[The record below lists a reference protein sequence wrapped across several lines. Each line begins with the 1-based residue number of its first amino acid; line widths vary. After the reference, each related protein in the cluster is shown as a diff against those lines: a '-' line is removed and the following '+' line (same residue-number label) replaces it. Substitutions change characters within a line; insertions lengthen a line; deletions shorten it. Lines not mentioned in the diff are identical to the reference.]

1 MVISA
6 LCKLIGGSLHFS
18 IYAAAN
24 NAYLLQ
30 TFSNLSSRIFQHFKK
45 TIFKLKTKF
54 RPNNFILLTF
64 NIFGTFSLPWVV
76 NVTTEVF
83 RPKFSRL
90 PRVISNETLGQ
101 HLSKVA
107 RNFWSRNPQKDKNK
121 ENTHLVFGWL
131 HLTCIVETVFPAQ
144 GGMQKKVPFT
154 VSLLLRP
161 LGPSPTP
168 LHTWGV
174 VLYLQRDRC
183 SDYSGETLKGGT
195 SQCNTCGPRTRPW
208 WFSHFFQSLMH
219 T

>member
-168 LHTWGV
+168 PPYIHEGWYCIYSATDVPTILGKHSREGLHNATHVAPAPG
-174 VLYLQRDRC
+174 RD
-183 SDYSGETLKGGT
+183 DFLI
-195 SQCNTCGPRTRPW
+195 
-208 WFSHFFQSLMH
+208 FFNH
-219 T
+219 